1 MPPFI
6 DEYESIISSGKYV
19 SVLRTSLASLGNLSW
34 QILYLGS
41 SYSPGWARLERVKI
55 IVTAPPET
63 RHRAPAFHS
72 FKPENPLQKH
82 HSVER

>member
-34 QILYLGS
+34 QKLYLGS
-41 SYSPGWARLERVKI
+41 SYSSEWARLERVKI

-63 RHRAPAFHS
+63 QHGAPAFH
-72 FKPENPLQKH
+72 FVKPENPLLKH

>member
-6 DEYESIISSGKYV
+6 DEYESVISSGKYV

-34 QILYLGS
+34 QKLYLGS
-41 SYSPGWARLERVKI
+41 SYSSEWARLERVKI

-63 RHRAPAFHS
+63 QHGAPAFHS
-72 FKPENPLQKH
+72 VKPENPLLKH
-82 HSVER
+82 HSMER